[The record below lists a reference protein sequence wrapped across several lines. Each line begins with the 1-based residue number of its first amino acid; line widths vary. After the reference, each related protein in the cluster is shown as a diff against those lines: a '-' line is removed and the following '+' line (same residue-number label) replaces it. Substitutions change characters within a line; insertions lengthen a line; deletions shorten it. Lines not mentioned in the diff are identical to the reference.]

1 MKKINKNI
9 DELSIELN
17 ALKQENAALKAMYEK
32 NIEEYKQVKMELERS
47 GMKLRTLS
55 DSTGNTITPNDEQN
69 IRQLFDDYLRM
80 YSTRDDQLTTHFS
93 ENFSGFTGGGD
104 FLVKDKSEWVA
115 ITRQDFAQV
124 KDPLRIELKD
134 LAIQLLSDTIAVTT
148 GFFTIH
154 LPIEDHILS
163 RETARLVLI
172 FRKEST
178 GWKIT
183 HSSISIPYYL
193 VRDGEVYPMK
203 ELASRNQLLEELI
216 AERTNQLSDAND
228 KLQRTNEE
236 LAREISEHKQVEE
249 ALQQSNQ
256 KWEAIITASPDGVG
270 MISLDGKM
278 QFISDKLA
286 KMFGYSIE
294 EKDEMIGKPAL
305 NFIDPSNHK
314 MLIDN
319 IRKLLAGENDQKLTE
334 YLCIK
339 RDNSRFYADVNSTV
353 LFDSKGNPES
363 ILYSQ
368 REITERK
375 KTELII
381 QQQNKELQEL
391 NATKDKFFSIIAH
404 DLRSPFQGFMGL
416 TEVMAE
422 DITRFSL
429 TELSNLTKGMNSSAN
444 NLYKL
449 LLNLLDWAQMQQG
462 VESFNPIEIVLSE
475 IVSQNIDLIIKR
487 GEQKGIDIII
497 EIPENQTVYAD
508 EAMLNS
514 ILRNLLSNA
523 VKFTRQSGKIHLL
536 SKETENKMIEF
547 SVTDNGI
554 GMTDDFCK
562 KLFKIE
568 EKVGRKGTDGEKSTG
583 LGLLL
588 CKEFVEKHGGK
599 IWVESRENLG
609 STFYFTLPSPDK
621 NIS

>member
-9 DELSIELN
+9 DELSLELN